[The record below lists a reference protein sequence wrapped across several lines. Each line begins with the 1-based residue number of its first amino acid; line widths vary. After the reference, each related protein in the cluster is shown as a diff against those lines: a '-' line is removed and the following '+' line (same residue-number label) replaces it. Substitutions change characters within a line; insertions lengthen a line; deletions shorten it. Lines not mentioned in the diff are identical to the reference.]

1 MFSLLTGLD
10 DSIYP
15 YAHSFLNNNVTGRG
29 LLNITV
35 DDLYK
40 LQVEKVGHQEII
52 LEALEHLRNLH
63 HNLDSENLQVCW
75 PHMHFLFV
83 FALFLKSLNGGE
95 SKSTAEKQIFGSL
108 IASVCM

>member
-75 PHMHFLFV
+75 PPCISYSNFSLCQ
-83 FALFLKSLNGGE
+83 KSLNEGE
-95 SKSTAEKQIFGSL
+95 GKKQKSRKADFWMKT
-108 IASVCM
+108 SVCI

>member
-1 MFSLLTGLD
+1 MFSLLAGLD

-29 LLNITV
+29 LLNVTV

-63 HNLDSENLQVCW
+63 HNLDSENLQVC
-75 PHMHFLFV
+75 HHAFFIHFCTQ
-83 FALFLKSLNGGE
+83 
-95 SKSTAEKQIFGSL
+95 SKIIEWG
-108 IASVCM
+108 VG

>member
-1 MFSLLTGLD
+1 MSVTMAACMQGENLNHVSFVPFDKSTPFASGLD

-29 LLNITV
+29 LLSVTV

-63 HNLDSENLQVCW
+63 HNLDTENLQYVS
-75 PHMHFLFV
+75 
-83 FALFLKSLNGGE
+83 LKVACKARSLTNE
-95 SKSTAEKQIFGSL
+95 IR
-108 IASVCM
+108 

>member
-1 MFSLLTGLD
+1 MSIFFLFLANERLNHAWNYGFFDIGLE

-52 LEALEHLRNLH
+52 LEALELLKNLVRLPIH
-63 HNLDSENLQVCW
+63 DAPEE
-75 PHMHFLFV
+75 ME
-83 FALFLKSLNGGE
+83 G
-95 SKSTAEKQIFGSL
+95 TKQQIIRGL
-108 IASVCM
+108 T

>member
-75 PHMHFLFV
+75 VIMHYFIHFCTQ
-83 FALFLKSLNGGE
+83 
-95 SKSTAEKQIFGSL
+95 SKIIEWSVGDGKLTAEKQIFG
-108 IASVCM
+108 